1 MRLPSYRSSHMR
13 RYHPYPRYALSQH
26 ERLMQTEEDESQNG
40 YERIVDVLEVNRT
53 LWTGLRAHDEETL
66 NLEEALRILDD
77 VDQLPRRRRS
87 LSTLIIDLA
96 LFVMRKIVRKR
107 PKLAAVAA

>member
-26 ERLMQTEEDESQNG
+26 ERLRQTEDESQNG
-40 YERIVDVLEVNRT
+40 YERIVEVLEVDRT

-77 VDQLPRRRRS
+77 VDQLPGRRRS

-107 PKLAAVAA
+107 PKLAAFPA